1 MNGAIPGQR
10 FVVDLSDDEED
21 HDATTSANTRANAS
35 SSQQQSQPLPAN
47 PLEFIKDIVER
58 EPTTPKA
65 PSLPTFKHK
74 PTPTGFPVH
83 KKRVSKFKQSR
94 QIPSTE
100 AFDAFAKTSV
110 PQTFNLPEP
119 APPTPVPAT
128 RDGQVRVAASGGIEG
143 ETQEE
148 EEMRLID
155 MENTKRLAN
164 MSVSEIEQERS
175 ELLSQL
181 DPSLVAMLMKRSN
194 KSSSSSS
201 TATTK
206 NEKPAAPKSQAVAP
220 PKKIEKDIEK
230 YLRSANLDTGRGDT
244 GIEDLG
250 PAPSLDEIT
259 KNAVPIPKP
268 RGKPIQ
274 PTKAV
279 RWLEEDEKEPDD
291 DEDPLQDS
299 EMKASLQP
307 ASEFKPHNHNHGDG
321 EAHAAKCHDPSHD
334 HSHDADG
341 PSVHFP
347 EPKPAPDLD
356 PTDPN
361 FFENLH
367 STYFPSLP
375 NDPSKLAWMA
385 PLPSEGS
392 PADLESSYNPSH
404 PALPASALRFDFRGA
419 LLPPS
424 ISRAMPTSKGLHHHA
439 DAPEAAGYTIP
450 ELARLARS
458 TYPAQRCIAF
468 QVLGRLLYRLGKGI
482 FGQGSEM
489 TIGMWRCIEE
499 GKVLDI
505 LQQAAGQEGGHR
517 SVSAYAQ
524 EAVWLWQKG
533 GGKVMGAI

>member
-35 SSQQQSQPLPAN
+35 SSRQQSPPLSVN

-58 EPTTPKA
+58 EPAAPKA
-65 PSLPTFKHK
+65 PLLPTFKHQ

-110 PQTFNLPEP
+110 PQTFDLPEP
-119 APPTPVPAT
+119 APPTPAPAT
-128 RDGQVRVAASGGIEG
+128 RDGQVRAVASGRREG
-143 ETQEE
+143 ETQKE

-155 MENTKRLAN
+155 VENTKRLAN
-164 MSVSEIEQERS
+164 MSASEIEQERS

-181 DPSLVAMLMKRSN
+181 DPSLVAMLMKRAN

-201 TATTK
+201 ATTQ
-206 NEKPAAPKSQAVAP
+206 EQQPAAPKPKAVAP
-220 PKKIEKDIEK
+220 SKKIEKDIEK

-250 PAPSLDEIT
+250 PAPTLDEIT
-259 KNAVPIPKP
+259 KDAVPIPKP

-299 EMKASLQP
+299 EMKANLQP
-307 ASEFKPHNHNHGDG
+307 VAEFKPHNHNHGDG
-321 EAHAAKCHDPSHD
+321 EAHAAKCDDPSHD

-356 PTDPN
+356 PADPN
-361 FFENLH
+361 FLENLH

-392 PADLESSYNPSH
+392 PADMESSYNPNH

-489 TIGMWRCIEE
+489 TMGMWRCIEE
-499 GKVLDI
+499 GKVLEI

-524 EAVWLWQKG
+524 EAVWLWQRG

>member
-10 FVVDLSDDEED
+10 FIVDLSDEED
-21 HDATTSANTRANAS
+21 DQDATTRANTAAN
-35 SSQQQSQPLPAN
+35 SSQHQDQQSQSPLPAN
-47 PLEFIKDIVER
+47 PLDFIKDIIER
-58 EPTTPKA
+58 EPAAPKA

-74 PTPTGFPVH
+74 ATPTGFPTP

-94 QIPSTE
+94 QVPSTE
-100 AFDAFAKTSV
+100 AFEAFAKTSV
-110 PQTFNLPEP
+110 PQTFDLPEAAPSAPEP
-119 APPTPVPAT
+119 AT
-128 RDGQVRVAASGGIEG
+128 RHGQVRTVASERRES

-155 MENTKRLAN
+155 EENTKRLAN
-164 MSVSEIEQERS
+164 MSIGEIEQERS

-181 DPSLVAMLMKRSN
+181 DPSLVEMLMKRAN
-194 KSSSSSS
+194 KPTSS
-201 TATTK
+201 TPAEKAESALVTK
-206 NEKPAAPKSQAVAP
+206 KAPAP
-220 PKKIEKDIEK
+220 PKRVEKDIER
-230 YLRSANLDTGRGDT
+230 YLRSANLDSGRGDT

-250 PAPSLDEIT
+250 PAPSIDEIT
-259 KNAVPIPKP
+259 KDAVPIPKP

-291 DEDPLQDS
+291 DEDPLQDP
-299 EMKASLQP
+299 EMKATLQA
-307 ASEFKPHNHNHGDG
+307 ASEFKPHSHGHGHAD
-321 EAHAAKCHDPSHD
+321 AAKCDDPSHD
-334 HSHDADG
+334 HTHDLDG
-341 PSVHFP
+341 PAVHFP

-356 PTDPN
+356 PTDPD
-361 FFENLH
+361 FLENLH

-392 PADLESSYNPSH
+392 PADMESSYNPSH

-489 TIGMWRCIEE
+489 TMGMWRCIEE

-505 LQQAAGQEGGHR
+505 LQQAAANEGGHR

-524 EAVWLWQKG
+524 EAVWLWQRG

>member
-10 FVVDLSDDEED
+10 FVVDLSDEED
-21 HDATTSANTRANAS
+21 EHDATTAANTRANAS
-35 SSQQQSQPLPAN
+35 SSSQPQRSQSPLPMN

-58 EPTTPKA
+58 EPAAPNA

-74 PTPTGFPVH
+74 ATPAGFPTP

-94 QIPSTE
+94 QVPSTE
-100 AFDAFAKTSV
+100 AFEAFAKTSV
-110 PQTFNLPEP
+110 PQTFDLPEP
-119 APPTPVPAT
+119 APPAQSIAT
-128 RDGQVRVAASGGIEG
+128 QDEEVKAGRPGSGGGRREG

-155 MENTKRLAN
+155 EENTKRLAN
-164 MSVSEIEQERS
+164 MSVKEIEEDRN

-181 DPSLVAMLMKRSN
+181 DPSLVAMLMKRAN
-194 KSSSSSS
+194 KSSAS
-201 TATTK
+201 TSTTK
-206 NEKPAAPKSQAVAP
+206 AAAPAP
-220 PKKIEKDIEK
+220 PKKVENDIEK
-230 YLRSANLDTGRGDT
+230 YLRSANLDSGRGDT

-250 PAPSLDEIT
+250 PAPLPPSLDEIT

-307 ASEFKPHNHNHGDG
+307 ASEFKPHSPNHDHGEG
-321 EAHAAKCHDPSHD
+321 HAAKCDDPTHD
-334 HSHDADG
+334 HAHDLSG
-341 PSVHFP
+341 PAVHFP

-356 PTDPN
+356 PTDPD
-361 FFENLH
+361 FLENLH

-392 PADLESSYNPSH
+392 PADLDSSYNPSH

-468 QVLGRLLYRLGKGI
+468 QVLGRLLFRLGKGI

-489 TIGMWRCIEE
+489 TMGMWRCIEE

-505 LQQAAGQEGGHR
+505 LQQAAANEGGHR

-524 EAVWLWQKG
+524 EAVWLWQRG

>member
-1 MNGAIPGQR
+1 MRGER
-10 FVVDLSDDEED
+10 FVVDISDEEEE
-21 HDATTSANTRANAS
+21 HDATTEANTRANAS
-35 SSQQQSQPLPAN
+35 STSRPSRPEPQPTN
-47 PLEFIKDIVER
+47 PLEMIKDIVER
-58 EPTTPKA
+58 EPTAPKA
-65 PSLPTFKHK
+65 PSLPTFKHQA
-74 PTPTGFPVH
+74 TPTGFPVH

-94 QIPSTE
+94 QVPSTE
-100 AFDAFAKTSV
+100 AFEAFAKTAV
-110 PQTFNLPEP
+110 PQTFDKPDATPDEAIP
-119 APPTPVPAT
+119 A
-128 RDGQVRVAASGGIEG
+128 VREGGRREAHPL
-143 ETQEE
+143 ETKEE
-148 EEMRLID
+148 EETRLID
-155 MENTKRLAN
+155 EENTKRLAN
-164 MSVSEIEQERS
+164 MSVREIEEERN

-181 DPSLVAMLMKRSN
+181 DPSLVEMLMKRAN
-194 KSSSSSS
+194 
-201 TATTK
+201 
-206 NEKPAAPKSQAVAP
+206 KPAASAPTPENTKPAQPQPKKAAAP
-220 PKKIEKDIEK
+220 PRKVEQDIEK
-230 YLRSANLDTGRGDT
+230 YLRSANLDSGRGDT

-250 PAPSLDEIT
+250 PASKYDPLKD
-259 KNAVPIPKP
+259 AVPIPKP
-268 RGKPIQ
+268 KGKKIE

-279 RWLEEDEKEPDD
+279 RWLEEDEKDPDD
-291 DEDPLQDS
+291 DADPLQDP
-299 EMKASLQP
+299 EMKAALQP
-307 ASEFKPHNHNHGDG
+307 ASEFKPHTHDHGHVHPHV
-321 EAHAAKCHDPSHD
+321 EKCDDPTHD
-334 HSHDADG
+334 HSHDFDG

-347 EPKPAPDLD
+347 TPAPAPDLD

-361 FFENLH
+361 FLENLH

-392 PADLESSYNPSH
+392 PADMESSYNPHH

-482 FGQGSEM
+482 YGQGSEM
-489 TIGMWRCIEE
+489 TMGMWRCIEE

-505 LQQAAGQEGGHR
+505 LQLAAGQEGGHR
-517 SVSAYAQ
+517 SVSKYAQ